1 MQTIFG
7 KMKASKKIINK
18 ILQPEKTGINKIMIK
33 EILSGVAIGLS
44 LGFASF
50 VAGYAYTQGQKFELP
65 KKEKEDIKDTD
76 GKSSFT
82 GLYATGLRGRR

>member
-33 EILSGVAIGLS
+33 ENRFILSCS
-44 LGFASF
+44 
-50 VAGYAYTQGQKFELP
+50 P
-65 KKEKEDIKDTD
+65 
-76 GKSSFT
+76 
-82 GLYATGLRGRR
+82 